1 MPYTPTQD
9 GTQAFGI
16 PASPVTINSVAYI
29 LEDVDIQ
36 SDSANPVLRGAD
48 GIPIGQ
54 AIVPDRATL
63 SGTLQLATAS
73 TAVPPVGN
81 SFTAYGSTWL
91 VKSVGTAYKQGDYT
105 KVKISAVYKI
115 N

>member
-9 GTQAFGI
+9 GTQAFAI
-16 PASPVTINSVAYI
+16 PASPITINSVAYI

-36 SDSANPVLRGAD
+36 SDSANPVIRDAN
-48 GIPIGQ
+48 GIPSGQ

-63 SGTLQLATAS
+63 SGTLQLATVN
-73 TAVPPVGN
+73 TVVPSVGQ

-105 KVKISAVYKI
+105 KVKLSAVYKI